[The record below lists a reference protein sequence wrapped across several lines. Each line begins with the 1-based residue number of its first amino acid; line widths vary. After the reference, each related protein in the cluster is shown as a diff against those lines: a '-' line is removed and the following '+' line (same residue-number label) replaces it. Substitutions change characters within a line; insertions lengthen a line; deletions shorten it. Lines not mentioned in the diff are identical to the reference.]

1 MKKLCREKN
10 GFTLAELL
18 IVVAII
24 AVLASISIPIFT
36 RVLRKSRLA
45 ANQANARAAYAAA
58 MVWYMENSNTT
69 EQVNKDAG
77 TFDAS
82 TGVFTPGVISST
94 NPNAPRFEDAN
105 INIDGWTVDT
115 PSRPAYDKRRAG
127 DVVYKKWDIY
137 WSSPFDGTIDAYV
150 ASE

>member
-1 MKKLCREKN
+1 MKRLCRQKKN

-24 AVLASISIPIFT
+24 AVLVSISVPIFSK
-36 RVLRKSRLA
+36 VLRKSRLA

-82 TGVFTPGVISST
+82 TSVFTPGVISTT
-94 NPNAPRFEDAN
+94 NPNAPQFDDT
-105 INIDGWTVDT
+105 NIDNWTVDT
-115 PSRPAYDKRRAG
+115 PSRPAYDKKRAG
-127 DVVYKKWDIY
+127 DIVYKKWDIY
-137 WSSPFDGTIDAYV
+137 WNSSFNGTIDAFV